1 MFSNP
6 DSTNLLPFL
15 PAPGADDDASGT
27 TSILSAFKSLV
38 ESGFKP
44 THSPVEFQWASAEE
58 GGLLG
63 SNAIAQDYASR
74 GVKVRAMLQMDMTAV
89 SPRPLRGQPS
99 AGSLHDMTTVRQAGY
114 EANHRHHP
122 GLCRPGFHRL
132 PDQSRRRI
140 RRHRIG
146 RNQVRLRLLR
156 PRELVQGWSSVG
168 VHDRIGV

>member
-1 MFSNP
+1 MFSHP

-44 THSPVEFQWASAEE
+44 THSPVELHWMSAEE

-63 SNAIAQDYASR
+63 SQAIAQDYASR

-89 SPRPLRGQPS
+89 STSPPSQPS
-99 AGSLHDMTTVRQAGY
+99 LIRMLTLHDYST
-114 EANHRHHP
+114 
-122 GLCRPGFHRL
+122 
-132 PDQSRRRI
+132 SSRI
-140 RRHRIG
+140 RRR
-146 RNQVRLRLLR
+146 RSA
-156 PRELVQGWSSVG
+156 SS
-168 VHDRIGV
+168 RTLSTPISPPT

>member
-27 TSILSAFKSLV
+27 TSILSAFKALV
-38 ESGFKP
+38 ESGFNP
-44 THSPVEFQWASAEE
+44 THSPVELHWASGEE

-89 SPRPLRGQPS
+89 SPRPLPS
-99 AGSLHDMTTVRQAGY
+99 RPALGRKLTLYDYSTSSRVRSRPSGS
-114 EANHRHHP
+114 
-122 GLCRPGFHRL
+122 
-132 PDQSRRRI
+132 SRT
-140 RRHRIG
+140 
-146 RNQVRLRLLR
+146 LSTPTLR
-156 PRELVQGWSSVG
+156 PT
-168 VHDRIGV
+168 

>member
-1 MFSNP
+1 MST

-27 TSILSAFKSLV
+27 TSILSAFKALV

-44 THSPVEFQWASAEE
+44 THSPVELHWVSAEE

-89 SPRPLRGQPS
+89 STSPPS
-99 AGSLHDMTTVRQAGY
+99 FAANPWPETDTV
-114 EANHRHHP
+114 
-122 GLCRPGFHRL
+122 
-132 PDQSRRRI
+132 
-140 RRHRIG
+140 
-146 RNQVRLRLLR
+146 
-156 PRELVQGWSSVG
+156 
-168 VHDRIGV
+168 